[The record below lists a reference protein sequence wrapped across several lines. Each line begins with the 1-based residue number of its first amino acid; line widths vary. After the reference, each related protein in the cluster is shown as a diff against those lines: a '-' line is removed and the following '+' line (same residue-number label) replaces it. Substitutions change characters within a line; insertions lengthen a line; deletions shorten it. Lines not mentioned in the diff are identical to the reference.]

1 VKRAGARRLVVIAG
15 AVLLLGHLLAPSL
28 PLTAAIPLTIVW
40 FIALG
45 YLLYVGYAILRTAMP
60 RALAGG
66 MVGMLAAL
74 PLLVTS
80 VPWKP
85 EWAMKLPCR
94 KNWLWPPAWIL
105 RSSPTGS
112 VVLDVA
118 GAKVKVCYGR
128 PAARGRTMIGGGHVP
143 YGRLWRTG
151 ANEPTTIITPVPIAI
166 AGVAVPAGR
175 VSLYSIPGPESW
187 EIIINA
193 ATSQWGIESKYTPE
207 IAARELGRSIVR
219 SGSADSHVERL
230 TIVPEPLG
238 MLLMWEKTR
247 VLIPV
252 EIRP

>member
-1 VKRAGARRLVVIAG
+1 MRAAG
-15 AVLLLGHLLAPSL
+15 YTAVGEFHYLGFEQALA
-28 PLTAAIPLTIVW
+28 AAEAADAAGISFV
-40 FIALG
+40 
-45 YLLYVGYAILRTAMP
+45 LLYVGYAILRTAMP
-60 RALAGG
+60 KALAGG
-66 MVGMLAAL
+66 LVGMLTAL

-85 EWAMKLPCR
+85 EWALKLPCR

-105 RSSPTGS
+105 RSSPLAS
-112 VVLDVA
+112 VTLDLA
-118 GAKVKVCYGR
+118 GARVKVCYGR

-151 ANEPTTIITPVPIAI
+151 ANEPTTIITPVPIVV
-166 AGVAVPAGR
+166 AGIPVPAGR

-187 EIIINA
+187 EIIVNA

-219 SGSADSHVERL
+219 SGSADPHVERL

-238 MLLMWEKTR
+238 MLLIWEKTR
-247 VLIPV
+247 VLVPV